1 MCYLEH
7 HPFWFFF
14 MAAADSTDVLD
25 HILKGSDVRLL
36 QRFQALGPR
45 GAWVDRAGQRWT
57 LPTYI
62 AACVLREGFSPA
74 TNPWLEAAIQWRTQ
88 QAVPS
93 HPTAL
98 HAYRRDLIW
107 LWTAVALGSSTPMK
121 LDNMALWPLQTAM
134 QDPVLGPGAAGWG
147 NRGEG
152 WLAEALQIPAWL
164 NQHAAGYQDRHRYIP
179 FSPTQREN
187 HHSASPARL
196 LTWLLHGNPLAPQ
209 PFLFEPNADL
219 VPASDLSSMAF
230 SPRSRT
236 QTELPTV
243 FVPRDIQDH
252 LGTFTRAVIEA
263 SLNLES
269 SGPAGN
275 VADFQAFWSNLS
287 YPTVPPLLAAIF
299 SHLAEHLGR
308 AGAGSTP
315 EPLKLG
321 SSLEQWLSFSVPA
334 LAAHREVLLQPNTSY
349 VVGLIASGEVI
360 PSRPSALLD
369 EAVTM
374 LQNLWKEETL
384 DTALP
389 KAFGSS
395 LRSPPRF

>member
-1 MCYLEH
+1 
-7 HPFWFFF
+7 

-25 HILKGSDVRLL
+25 HILKDYNTNILPRL
-36 QRFQALGPR
+36 QALGPR

-62 AACVLREGFSPA
+62 AACVLREDFSPA
-74 TNPWLEAAIQWRTQ
+74 TTPWLESAIQWRTQ
-88 QAVPS
+88 QSSPVSPV
-93 HPTAL
+93 AL
-98 HAYRRDLIW
+98 HTYRRDLIW
-107 LWTAVALGSSTPMK
+107 LWTAVALGSTSMK
-121 LDNMALWPLQTAM
+121 LDNPALLLLQKAM
-134 QDPVLGPGAAGWG
+134 QDPTLGPGIAGWG
-147 NRGEG
+147 TRGEG
-152 WLAEALQIPAWL
+152 WLAEALQIPAML
-164 NQHAAGYQDRHRYIP
+164 KKHAAGYEERYRYIP
-179 FSPTQREN
+179 FSPTQRDN
-187 HHSASPARL
+187 HHSASPTRL
-196 LTWLLHGNPLAPQ
+196 LTWILRGNPLAPQ

-219 VPASDLSSMAF
+219 VPATDLSSMAF
-230 SPRSRT
+230 SPRLKT
-236 QTELPTV
+236 QAELSTT
-243 FVPRDIQDH
+243 FLPRDIQDH
-252 LGTFTRAVIEA
+252 LGTLTRAVIEA

-299 SHLAEHLGR
+299 SHLAEHLDR

-315 EPLKLG
+315 EPLKLE

-360 PSRPSALLD
+360 PSRTSA
-369 EAVTM
+369 M
-374 LQNLWKEETL
+374 LNETTTILRNLWKEKAL
-384 DTALP
+384 DTTLP

-395 LRSPPRF
+395 LRSKPRF